1 LESRGNITAKLIV
14 VLRVFRTEPYD
25 SGFRLPVMDN
35 PRALRR
41 KAAQY
46 FESAAS
52 APISEK
58 AEKLREVGRQL
69 ELWADDLEE
78 VETRGQN
85 LSHG

>member
-1 LESRGNITAKLIV
+1 MESRGNITAKLIV
-14 VLRVFRTEPYD
+14 VLWVFRTEPYD
-25 SGFRLPVMDN
+25 SGFRLQVMDN
-35 PRALRR
+35 PSALRR

-46 FESAAS
+46 FENAAS